1 MFTWFLLIRSIC
13 WKQVR
18 ILQLNDMQYTQSI
31 RFNQFT
37 QDCDL
42 GCPHYQLRILQ
53 DSWMIGPGKK
63 DCRFWPANTIHMLKL
78 QLQLSFFKLCLPAS
92 CRECVGRL
100 PGMCVLG
107 EQNETRESYLGSS
120 FTSEGYMAVII
131 RVITWLYIYIII
143 YIPTYGGYVRSVVIS
158 IYCPNRTPRYCLRL
172 KYSPTCFH
180 VGKHAFEEFDP
191 DGRGTWRKEALSATN
206 SITAVWS
213 IAVDLDIIYS
223 FHLLT
228 LSKWTEGVFLL
239 HKILQR
245 TKPSNR
251 N

>member
-18 ILQLNDMQYTQSI
+18 ILQVNVMQYTQSI

-63 DCRFWPANTIHMLKL
+63 DCRFWPASTIQMLKL
-78 QLQLSFFKLCLPAS
+78 QLQLFFFFLCLPAS

-100 PGMCVLG
+100 PGMGVLG
-107 EQNETRESYLGSS
+107 EQNGTRESYLGSS
-120 FTSEGYMAVII
+120 FTSEGYMAVTI
-131 RVITWLYIYIII
+131 RVITYQVTLYIYIYIIIIYI
-143 YIPTYGGYVRSVVIS
+143 YIPTYGGYVRSVVIT

-191 DGRGTWRKEALSATN
+191 DARALGGKKR
-206 SITAVWS
+206 
-213 IAVDLDIIYS
+213 
-223 FHLLT
+223 LLPQT
-228 LSKWTEGVFLL
+228 QLLQYGLSRLIWT
-239 HKILQR
+239 
-245 TKPSNR
+245 
-251 N
+251 